1 MSIGE
6 VLAMLVLLMILLN
19 IAHEAELLTNMIRY
33 MRRCKK
39 KRKTKLGIKTRIRQC
54 FCEHEARWMRK
65 NDMFFNLRGETH
77 YLVCK
82 KCGKILDER
91 FMEYDYDG
99 KGFK

>member
-6 VLAMLVLLMILLN
+6 VLILLVLLMILLN
-19 IAHEAELLTNMIRY
+19 EAHEAELLTNMIRF
-33 MRRCKK
+33 MKKCKA
-39 KRKTKLGIKTRIRQC
+39 KRKTRVGIKTRIKQR
-54 FCEHEARWMRK
+54 FCSHEAQWMRK